1 MDDVIKLKWE
11 TDLEWH
17 YRSSIYMISI
27 TVAKFLE
34 KSNVNNTNR
43 DYQIIYN
50 GIEKQLQKLEL
61 LNVPKNYND
70 MYYYLVQGIKHY
82 LKGFKIM
89 LDLDLKDKKNSKVIV
104 KAGQYIEIGV
114 CFCKI
119 SAFEST
125 KYIEYKNQEYIKINS
140 RS

>member
-1 MDDVIKLKWE
+1 MDSVIKLKWE

-34 KSNVNNTNR
+34 KSNVKNTNT
-43 DYQIIYN
+43 DYKIIYN
-50 GIEKQLQKLEL
+50 GIEKQLTKLKN
-61 LNVPKNYND
+61 LNVPESYND
-70 MYYYLVQGIKHY
+70 SYLYLIKGLEKY
-82 LKGFKIM
+82 LEGYSIM
-89 LDLDLKDKKNSKVIV
+89 LDLDLLNEKNSKMIV

-125 KYIEYKNQEYIKINS
+125 KYIEFKNQEYINS